1 MDIGIVLFVYA
12 IGIQVGPQFF
22 NLFRKNGWKLAS
34 VGLAMTS
41 IGFLVTLAVAYI
53 FKLPNGL
60 AAGIFSGSLMN
71 TPSLAAAVDMIGKY
85 NIGDPTQVTA
95 GYGIVYPFAVIFTVL
110 FVQFLPR
117 ILKRDP
123 MKEEKKHIEKEKS
136 EHPALLVKQ
145 FTVENPAC
153 VGKRV
158 EDIHQ
163 HDLAAIN
170 ISRIRRNKKD
180 HAAHAGFCFAKGDVV
195 TAVGKEEDLAKLAL
209 IFGRETSAPI
219 KNTNVVSVDIEIT
232 APSMMHKSIA
242 SLDIWHQYGIVV
254 VRLIRQDFEIVPR
267 GNMTFEAGDVVRVV
281 GEREEVDAFAK
292 AAGVKNEKANETNF
306 LPFILGLIF
315 GLVLGLIPVSLPV
328 LHGAPITLGSAG
340 GALLAGLI
348 ISRQKRIGKMEMHVP
363 IAALNI
369 IRELGLMFFLS
380 GAGLVAGSQ
389 FVGVF
394 QEYGISVLFAGA
406 LITAITCFSGA
417 VMLVLLRLDILSIMA
432 GVSAGMTQASA
443 LAVTRK
449 LAKTELPTL
458 AYVNI
463 YPFAMILKIIFVQ
476 VLVSILAI
484 FY

>member
-1 MDIGIVLFVYA
+1 
-12 IGIQVGPQFF
+12 
-22 NLFRKNGWKLAS
+22 
-34 VGLAMTS
+34 
-41 IGFLVTLAVAYI
+41 
-53 FKLPNGL
+53 
-60 AAGIFSGSLMN
+60 
-71 TPSLAAAVDMIGKY
+71 
-85 NIGDPTQVTA
+85 
-95 GYGIVYPFAVIFTVL
+95 
-110 FVQFLPR
+110 
-117 ILKRDP
+117 
-123 MKEEKKHIEKEKS
+123 
-136 EHPALLVKQ
+136 
-145 FTVENPAC
+145 
-153 VGKRV
+153 
-158 EDIHQ
+158 
-163 HDLAAIN
+163 
-170 ISRIRRNKKD
+170 
-180 HAAHAGFCFAKGDVV
+180 
-195 TAVGKEEDLAKLAL
+195 
-209 IFGRETSAPI
+209 
-219 KNTNVVSVDIEIT
+219 
-232 APSMMHKSIA
+232 
-242 SLDIWHQYGIVV
+242 VV
-254 VRLIRQDFEIVPR
+254 VRLIRQEFEIVPR
-267 GNMTFEAGDVVRVV
+267 GSMTFEAGDVVRVV

-315 GLVLGLIPVSLPV
+315 GLILGLIPVSLPV